1 MRGVLSTDNHNTSKE
16 SERQSLLNK
25 SSTNYAQKTSSSK
38 LKVSSGSQNFYSSSP
53 LASSTPDTSISP
65 VEVSSLT
72 KRLMSNESRNS
83 SDSDSDCSTSTVP
96 VSRNDGIGCFY
107 CCKCCHK
114 QQSIPLS
121 EFVLSKTQKKR
132 TRSLQRRLNMGFDSE
147 NKEHCNYLVSFGN
160 ATLGDDFET
169 IRSKN
174 IAEGKDPLEFELW
187 KELGFQGTNPIT
199 DLRAA
204 GMLGLQNLKYFKDHN
219 EEKFHQIIDYG
230 CKCTDTTNQEELK
243 YYFPW
248 AISGINITFMLYK
261 LFSLDRTAQSM
272 LNERSACIYYAF
284 LRLIETDEDAFE
296 KIYCFAFLALF
307 KMWIQENCE
316 YVLFNEPL
324 KTIAELVSWVLA
336 ENQPLTITSFQS
348 IMQNAPPKEN
358 RRFTTR
364 FGRGSRHG
372 PY

>member
-1 MRGVLSTDNHNTSKE
+1 MHSILSTDSHNIVEE
-16 SERQSLLNK
+16 SERQSLLSK
-25 SSTNYAQKTSSSK
+25 SSTNHVQNNTSSK
-38 LKVSSGSQNFYSSSP
+38 LKVSSDSQSFYSSAS
-53 LASSTPDTSISP
+53 LASSTPGSSISP
-65 VEVSSLT
+65 IEVSSLT
-72 KRLMSNESRNS
+72 DQLMSNKSPNS

-96 VSRNDGIGCFY
+96 VSHNGHVGCFC

-114 QQSIPLS
+114 QQVIPLS
-121 EFVLSKTQKKR
+121 DFKLSKTQKKYIR
-132 TRSLQRRLNMGFDSE
+132 KLQHRLNMRFDDE
-147 NKEHCNYLVSFGN
+147 NKEHCNYLSSFGIS
-160 ATLGDDFET
+160 TLGDNFET

-174 IAEGKDPLEFELW
+174 IAEGKDPLVFELW
-187 KELGFQGTNPIT
+187 KEIGFQGTNPIT

-204 GMLGLQNLKYFKDHN
+204 GMLSLQNLKYFKDHN

-230 CKCTDTTNQEELK
+230 QKCTDPLNQEELK

-261 LFSLDRTAQSM
+261 LFSLDRSPQSM

-284 LRLIETDEDAFE
+284 LRLIETEKDVFE
-296 KIYCFAFLALF
+296 KIYCSAFLALF

-324 KTIAELVSWVLA
+324 KSIAELVSWVLA
-336 ENQPLTITSFQS
+336 ENQPLTVKGFQS
-348 IMQNAPPKEN
+348 IMQNAPSKNN